1 MRVVFRWMKYIMGIP
16 FERGQTLTQFYTPKI
31 NKKTQTYMCDV
42 RRFWH
47 LPGDALSG
55 SCL

>member
-1 MRVVFRWMKYIMGIP
+1 MGIP

-31 NKKTQTYMCDV
+31 NKKTQADMCDV

-47 LPGDALSG
+47 LPGGALSG